1 MTGFGPE
8 EGQWV
13 YLIDDPGQRGRLTG
27 RSRLRSDGTVCQIA
41 WNNSHSSWE
50 PEYAFEK
57 VTNELEDD
65 VFSLLKKKQF
75 GRLNDLRRH
84 LTFIQLSGKLADM
97 LYGMDTTNTDFYAY
111 QYKPVLSFLES
122 PSNGIL
128 IADEVGLGKTIE
140 AGLIWTELRAR
151 YYARRLVVV
160 CPAMLREKWCSEL
173 RKKFGVDAIQL
184 SAGELL
190 RELKLHKHQ
199 IPEGKGYVCSI
210 QGLRPLTGWRKLE
223 NRDPKSKLARELE
236 DMAKNEPVI
245 DLLVIDEA
253 HYLRNP
259 ETQSFVLGRL
269 LREVSEHVVLLSATP
284 VNNKEKDLFTL
295 LRLLDPETFSNEAV
309 FPQVLAA
316 NEPLIR
322 ARNLALDRE
331 VNGAKIK
338 QELKIAAGI
347 DTLLQQTSNLYPL
360 LKENKQL
367 RGLLKRDF
375 SDQYLAEVANR
386 IELANRI
393 ERVNLLSHVVNRTR
407 KVEVQELKVVRAPS
421 SHFLT
426 LDKKG
431 PEWDFYERVTASIRD
446 YAQNRGISDGFLL
459 ATPQRQMSSCM
470 YAAAES
476 WKDRSWEEDLEALL
490 YDDLGAD
497 DIETTKSSPLID
509 YIANDVLPYVDIRSL
524 RDTDTK
530 YNKFSQVVSEY
541 LREHPSEKIIVFS
554 YFKATLSYLSERLN
568 SEGLSNQLLH
578 GGIGETKQDVIDK
591 FREDSELRILLS
603 SEIASEG
610 VDLQFSRV
618 LINYDLPWNPM
629 KIEQRIGRIDRIGQK
644 EDRISII
651 NLGYSDTIDERI
663 YTLLLEKLKI
673 FERALGGM
681 EAILGDKINE
691 LTSELLSKS
700 LTPEEEKQRINAKRV
715 AIENIRKQQEE
726 LEQKAHHLIA
736 HGGYILERVKEAHEF
751 SHRITERDIKLYV
764 KDYLDRYC
772 EGFSFVES
780 DDDPTK
786 VKIRLS
792 AKTSA
797 LFDEYILQNRLH
809 GQSRLAGGDTVNCR
823 FENKVGTLPRKQ
835 DEFISQFHPFI
846 RFISKE
852 LTEKKEFFYPLLAV
866 QLDHDKLL
874 SKNFISGTYA
884 FVVNIWAFNGL
895 REEKY
900 LRARAM
906 LLSSNELLDSNQ
918 SLELVNAA
926 RLEGE
931 DWLSAARDIDIKG
944 TEQAFDECDSRLL
957 GDYEVTRDDHKNENA
972 DRITFQVQSAEQ
984 HKNRLLTIQQQLL
997 QRYRLDNNQRLIPP
1011 TQGRIRAIENKF
1023 NVQIEKFKLKEKMT
1037 SHPHNIAYGVILVK

>member
-1 MTGFGPE
+1 MTGNGPE

-13 YLIDDPGQRGRLTG
+13 KLIDDPGQRGRLTG
-27 RSRLRSDGTVCQIA
+27 RFRPRSDGKVYQIA

-57 VTNELEDD
+57 VVNEAVEDA
-65 VFSLLKKKQF
+65 FSLLKRKQF

-160 CPAMLREKWCSEL
+160 CPAMLRDKWCSEL
-173 RKKFGVDAIQL
+173 RNKFGVDAIQL
-184 SAGELL
+184 SAAELL
-190 RELKLHKHQ
+190 RELKIQKHQ
-199 IPEGKGYVCSI
+199 IPDGKGYVCSI
-210 QGLRPLTGWRKLE
+210 QGLRPLTGWRKPE
-223 NRDPKSKLARELE
+223 NRDPKSQLARELE
-236 DMAKNEPVI
+236 DMAKNEPLI

-269 LREVSEHVVLLSATP
+269 LREVSEHVALLSATP

-295 LRLLDPETFSNEAV
+295 LRLMDPETFSNEAV

-322 ARNLALDRE
+322 ARNLALNRK
-331 VNGAKIK
+331 VNGAEIK
-338 QELKIAAGI
+338 QQLKIAAGI
-347 DTLLQQTSNLYPL
+347 DNLLQQTSDWYPL
-360 LKENKQL
+360 LQENKQL
-367 RGLLKRDF
+367 KGLLNRDI

-421 SHFLT
+421 SHFSY
-426 LDKKG
+426 LDKTG
-431 PEWDFYERVTASIRD
+431 YEWDFYQRVTASIRD
-446 YAQNRGISDGFLL
+446 YAQIRGISDGFLL
-459 ATPQRQMSSCM
+459 ATPQRQISSCM
-470 YAAAES
+470 YAAAKS
-476 WKDRSWEEDLEALL
+476 WKERSWEDSLEVLL
-490 YDDLGAD
+490 YEDLGAD
-497 DIETTKSSPLID
+497 DIETTDSSPLIN
-509 YIANDVLPYVDIRSL
+509 YIANDVLPCVDIRKL
-524 RDTDTK
+524 RETDTK
-530 YNKFSQVVSEY
+530 FDKFSQVVNEY
-541 LREHPSEKIIVFS
+541 LRAHPGEKIIVFS

-568 SEGLSNQLLH
+568 EEGISSQLLH
-578 GGIGETKQDVIDK
+578 GGIGETKQDVIDN
-591 FREDSELRILLS
+591 FREHREIRVLLASEV
-603 SEIASEG
+603 ASEG

-644 EDRISII
+644 ADRISII

-700 LTPEEEKQRINAKRV
+700 LTPEEEEQRIDAKRI
-715 AIENIRKQQEE
+715 AIENIRQQQEK
-726 LEQKAHHLIA
+726 LEQNAHQLIA

-764 KDYLDRYC
+764 KDYLDKYC

-780 DDDPTK
+780 NDDPMK
-786 VKIRLS
+786 VQIRLS
-792 AKTSA
+792 AKTA
-797 LFDEYILQNRLH
+797 AQFDEYIIQNRLH

-823 FENKVGTLPRKQ
+823 FKNNVGTLPRKQ
-835 DEFISQFHPFI
+835 DESISQFHPFI
-846 RFISKE
+846 RYISKE
-852 LTEKKEFFYPLLAV
+852 LTEKKEFFYPLIAV
-866 QLDHDKLL
+866 QLNHGKLL
-874 SKNFISGTYA
+874 SKNFVSGTYT
-884 FVVNIWAFNGL
+884 FVVNIWTFNGL

-906 LLSSNELLDSNQ
+906 LLTSNKLLDSNQ

-926 RLEGE
+926 RLEGD
-931 DWLSAARDIDIKG
+931 DWLSAARDIDIN
-944 TEQAFDECDSRLL
+944 EVVEAFDECDSRLL

-984 HKNRLLTIQQQLL
+984 HKNRLLKIQHQLL
-997 QRYRLDNNQRLIPP
+997 HRYRLDNNQRLIPP
-1011 TQGRIRAIENKF
+1011 TEGRIRAIGNKF

-1037 SHPHNIAYGVILVK
+1037 SHRHDIAYGVILVH